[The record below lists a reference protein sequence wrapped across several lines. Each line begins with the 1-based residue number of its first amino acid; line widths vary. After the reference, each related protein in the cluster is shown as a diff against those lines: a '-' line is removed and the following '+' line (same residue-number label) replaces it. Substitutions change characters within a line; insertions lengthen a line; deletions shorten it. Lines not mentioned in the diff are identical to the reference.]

1 MQEIEALP
9 EADRLDE
16 FPHPRQTRALFGHE
30 AVEAEMA
37 QAMAGGRMHHA
48 WLLAGRE
55 GIGKATLAYRLA
67 RHVLARPEERDPF
80 GQSLEVA
87 AESTAARQVGGA
99 VASGAAGA
107 APVLRHAHQALLEP
121 ASRSTRCGG

>member
-1 MQEIEALP
+1 MARAPAVQEVEALP

-16 FPHPRQTRALFGHE
+16 FPHPRHTRTLFGHE
-30 AVEAEMA
+30 GVEAEMA

-67 RHVLARPEERDPF
+67 RHVLARPEERDVL

-87 AESTAARQVGGA
+87 EATTAARQVGALSHPGLLL
-99 VASGAAGA
+99 
-107 APVLRHAHQALLEP
+107 LRRL
-121 ASRSTRCGG
+121 